1 MCGITGIVAS
11 NGVVDRNVLEAA
23 TRSLAH
29 RGPDDSGTVIVRD
42 GADEIG
48 LGNRRL
54 AILELSTLGHQPMQD
69 PATGNWIVYNGEIF
83 NFRELRQELE
93 DAGVP
98 FTSHCD
104 TEVVLKAYGLWG
116 EACLPRLR
124 GMFAFAIWDARH
136 RRLLLGR
143 DPMGIKPLYFGTFG
157 RYFLFASEVRTLLS
171 TGLVPRKIDRA
182 GLSNYLTFGSL
193 YDPITLIEGI
203 AALRPGH
210 YRIWENGRTKE
221 VCYWELTDSSDDR
234 PSLKSDLELRLAINQ
249 AICGQMVSDV
259 PVGVF
264 LSGGIDSSS
273 LVAVLAQNGMKAE
286 TFSIVFR
293 ESKYDEA
300 RFSRIVSQAFKTN
313 HHEILVSQHDALEQ
327 VPSALSAMDLPTID
341 GINTYFVSEKT
352 RAAGIKVALSGL
364 GGDEIFAGYSTFRDV
379 LRMQGFL
386 HLWRYI
392 PAKSALAAAF
402 SLVRAGSDK
411 SEKLFALLRE
421 NSRIVDPYFLARM
434 LFTPDRRDSLL
445 KPMSRVECER
455 AENELQQNLKRA
467 RPLDDINRISYLEC
481 RCYMLNTLLRDA
493 DAMSMAHGLEIR
505 VPLIDHQLA
514 RRVLAL
520 PGKRKMRSQTP
531 KPLLLA
537 GLESPL
543 RAEIVHRRKQGFT
556 LPFENW
562 LRDEMR
568 EGVSKSL
575 KAMGNGPLADLVH
588 AEAAGEIWRAFVE
601 GRTSWSRPWSLH
613 VLQQWCIQHGV
624 GI

>member
-11 NGVVDRNVLEAA
+11 NGAVDRNVLEAA

-29 RGPDDSGTVIVRD
+29 RGPDDSGTIIIRD

-98 FTSHCD
+98 FSSHCD

-116 EACLPRLR
+116 EKCLPRLR

-136 RRLLLGR
+136 HRLLLGR
-143 DPMGIKPLYFGTFG
+143 DPMGVKPLYFGTFG

-193 YDPITLIEGI
+193 YDPITLIDGI

-210 YRIWENGRTKE
+210 YLSWENGRTKE
-221 VCYWELTDSSDDR
+221 VCYWDLIDTSDDR
-234 PSLKSDLELRLAINQ
+234 PSLKSDLELRLAINE

-264 LSGGIDSSS
+264 LSGGIDSSA
-273 LVAVLAQNGMKAE
+273 LVAVLAQNGIKPE
-286 TFSIVFR
+286 TFSIVFH
-293 ESKYDEA
+293 ESKYDEG
-300 RFSRIVSQAFKTN
+300 RFSRMVSQTYETN

-352 RAAGIKVALSGL
+352 RSAGIKVALSGL

-379 LRMQGFL
+379 LRLQKLL
-386 HLWRYI
+386 HVWRYI
-392 PAKSALAAAF
+392 PAKSAVAAAF

-411 SEKLFALLRE
+411 SGKLFALLRE
-421 NSRIVDPYFLARM
+421 SSRIIDPYFLVRM
-434 LFTPDRRDSLL
+434 LFTPDRLDSLL

-455 AENELQQNLKRA
+455 AENELQQNLERA
-467 RPLDDINRISYLEC
+467 CPLDEVNRISYLEC

-537 GLESPL
+537 GLASPL
-543 RAEIVHRRKQGFT
+543 PAEIVHRRKQGFA
-556 LPFENW
+556 LPFEHW
-562 LRDEMR
+562 LLDEMR
-568 EGVSKSL
+568 DGVSKSL

-588 AEAAGEIWRAFVE
+588 TEAAGEIWQAFLE